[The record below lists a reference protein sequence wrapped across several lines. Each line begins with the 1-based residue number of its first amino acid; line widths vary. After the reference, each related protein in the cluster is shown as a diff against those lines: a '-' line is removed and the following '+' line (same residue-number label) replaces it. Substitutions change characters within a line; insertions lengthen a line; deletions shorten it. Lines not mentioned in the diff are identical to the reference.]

1 MRAMVTFDCH
11 RYLLLLQHEKPVHLF
26 LSNVHQTQLRAL
38 QKILDR
44 LSDQMVHRLEE
55 GLRRKNEALKQAS
68 KRERSDP
75 RGSMAPIVSP
85 CCLEDDA
92 LPLQLLVRLG
102 KTQEAAAS
110 YSARRSLLL
119 LER

>member
-1 MRAMVTFDCH
+1 MA
-11 RYLLLLQHEKPVHLF
+11 
-26 LSNVHQTQLRAL
+26 
-38 QKILDR
+38 
-44 LSDQMVHRLEE
+44 HRLEE
-55 GLRRKNEALKQAS
+55 SLRRKNEALKQAS

-75 RGSMAPIVSP
+75 RGSLAPIVSP

-119 LER
+119 LERYDFLFAASIWLSIALLL

>member
-1 MRAMVTFDCH
+1 ME
-11 RYLLLLQHEKPVHLF
+11 LW

-38 QKILDR
+38 QKTLDA
-44 LSDQMVHRLEE
+44 LSNQMASRLEE
-55 GLRRKNEALKQAS
+55 SLRRKNEALKQAS

-85 CCLEDDA
+85 CCLEDDT
-92 LPLQLLVRLG
+92 LPLLLLVRLG

-119 LER
+119 LERYVSTRFMSICHMELTMLVGRC

>member
-1 MRAMVTFDCH
+1 MGNPSQC
-11 RYLLLLQHEKPVHLF
+11 QHEKPVELW
-26 LSNVHQTQLRAL
+26 LTKTQQANLRMLQQTLEKLA
-38 QKILDR
+38 
-44 LSDQMVHRLEE
+44 DQMAHRLEE
-55 GLRRKNEALKQAS
+55 SLRRKNEALKQAS

-119 LER
+119 LERYVVRQWR